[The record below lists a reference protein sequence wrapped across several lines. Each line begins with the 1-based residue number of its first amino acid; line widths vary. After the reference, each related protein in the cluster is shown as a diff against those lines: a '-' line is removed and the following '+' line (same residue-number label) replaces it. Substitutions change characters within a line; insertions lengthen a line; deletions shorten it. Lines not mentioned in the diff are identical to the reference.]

1 MGDRINVEVSYVEL
15 VEAELSA
22 VPAGKTNNPFAN
34 FGVIKGKSNEKGHRD
49 CISILQWW

>member
-22 VPAGKTNNPFAN
+22 VPAGKTNNPFAK
-34 FGVIKGKSNEKGHRD
+34 FRRHQGQVKREGP
-49 CISILQWW
+49 